1 MARFPLGF
9 TSKICSC
16 SYLFIYFW
24 LFGHSIIF
32 LFIVHQCYYYHGRFT
47 KLKFNLNKRWYPSFY
62 WIPELRWTGG
72 AFTIKFSSVFSFSCA
87 LIFGP
92 SVYVLVN
99 VELCQLNLLF
109 SWLSLVSL
117 LHFFFTWSGSGNI
130 LEFVVYDDLFCTE
143 DGAFCPSLVPF
154 MFTAWS
160 FQFTGLFFWPHAML
174 LSLLEFV
181 LLNLKLLPRILLFL
195 LFLSLYFVCWNEL
208 WKW

>member
-1 MARFPLGF
+1 MISKFLLDTRAAVDWWCLHNKIFICVLFLMCFDFWAKCICTCECGTVSAEPLVLLIKLSVIASLF
-9 TSKICSC
+9 T
-16 SYLFIYFW
+16 LHFM
-24 LFGHSIIF
+24 
-32 LFIVHQCYYYHGRFT
+32 
-47 KLKFNLNKRWYPSFY
+47 
-62 WIPELRWTGG
+62 
-72 AFTIKFSSVFSFSCA
+72 SSSG
-87 LIFGP
+87 I
-92 SVYVLVN
+92 
-99 VELCQLNLLF
+99 
-109 SWLSLVSL
+109 
-117 LHFFFTWSGSGNI
+117 FFFTWSGSGNI